1 MIDEKLINKAKKK
14 SSLLEHIDSS
24 WREFVERLKEGTFLV
39 PFKGEYSAL
48 VKGSSIFIEGY
59 SGLLLIDRLCF
70 KGKMYSLNTPV
81 RYYPFKIYGSYDAT
95 GDFMEF
101 AAEPEIGFHYLGL
114 SGEYHSICTGDI
126 EYINPESLGLLKEA
140 CQKIVKSFRVINLE
154 SIGTILLPDRYS
166 KLKAILENKE
176 EEKQKKLSKLIKENL
191 ITEII

>member
-1 MIDEKLINKAKKK
+1 MIDEKLITKAKKK

-24 WREFVERLKEGTFLV
+24 WREFVERFKEGTFSL
-39 PFKGEYSAL
+39 PFKGEYNSM
-48 VKGSSIFIEGY
+48 VKGSSLFIEGY

-70 KGKMYSLNTPV
+70 SHKMYSLNTPV

-95 GDFMEF
+95 GSFMEF

-114 SGEYHSICTGDI
+114 SGEYHSICTGEI
-126 EYINPESLGLLKEA
+126 EYVNPESLGLLKEA

-154 SIGTILLPDRYS
+154 SIGTVLLPDRYL